1 MTEPVFPEGILS
13 LDRSGPI
20 PLSEQIYRGFRDAVR
35 TGLLAQ
41 GAKLPST
48 RRLAASLDVA
58 RNTVNAAY
66 ELLQAEGVI
75 TLRAGAAPRISE
87 DLPPEGSLGNRI
99 DAGVQLDLSAR
110 GRHLSANVRGDGW
123 ATRHGALQP
132 GAPALDCFP
141 YEEWARHLRRAAR
154 MERGPDLQYRNYSGV
169 PALKEQLARH
179 LASER
184 GVRAQPDQI
193 LVTSSM
199 QASLSLLS
207 LALSEPGDNAW
218 LEEPGYLGARTAFHV
233 AGLNVHPLPVDHMGA
248 DADRLLSSGVPPR
261 LIYVTPSHQYPL
273 GTRMP
278 LGRRLALLEATR
290 SAGAVI
296 LEDDYDSEFLFEG
309 RPVAALY
316 GLAEEGQVIYLGT
329 FSKSLLPGLRLA
341 YCVVPSG
348 LVQSLQ
354 QLMRNM
360 GCAAS
365 VQVQVA
371 LAQFIDSGAYQK
383 HLKLIRKIY
392 EERGTLLVK
401 TLKERLGNRVDVDLP
416 NGNVQVAM
424 LFRENVDDVAFARAM
439 QERGFSVS
447 PLSNCYQGNIRKPGL
462 IIGFAD
468 ATPRQINDGVNTLGD
483 LLDEVSV

>member
-1 MTEPVFPEGILS
+1 
-13 LDRSGPI
+13 
-20 PLSEQIYRGFRDAVR
+20 
-35 TGLLAQ
+35 
-41 GAKLPST
+41 
-48 RRLAASLDVA
+48 
-58 RNTVNAAY
+58 
-66 ELLQAEGVI
+66 
-75 TLRAGAAPRISE
+75 
-87 DLPPEGSLGNRI
+87 
-99 DAGVQLDLSAR
+99 
-110 GRHLSANVRGDGW
+110 
-123 ATRHGALQP
+123 
-132 GAPALDCFP
+132 
-141 YEEWARHLRRAAR
+141 
-154 MERGPDLQYRNYSGV
+154 
-169 PALKEQLARH
+169 
-179 LASER
+179 
-184 GVRAQPDQI
+184 
-193 LVTSSM
+193 VTSSM

-207 LALSEPGDNAW
+207 MALSEPGDNAW
-218 LEEPGYLGARTAFHV
+218 LEEPGYLGAKTAFHV

-248 DADRLLSSGVPPR
+248 DVDRLLSSGVRPR

-278 LGRRLALLEATR
+278 LGRRLSLLEATR

-316 GLAEEGQVIYLGT
+316 GLADEGQVIYLGT
-329 FSKSLLPGLRLA
+329 FSKSLLPGLRLS

-383 HLKLIRKIY
+383 HLKLIRRIY
-392 EERGTLLVK
+392 EERGALMVR
-401 TLKERLGNRVDVDLP
+401 TLKDRLGNRVDVDMP

-424 LFRENVDDVAFARAM
+424 LFREPVDDVAFAQAM

-447 PLSNCYQGNIRKPGL
+447 PLSNCYQGDARQPGL

-468 ATPRQINDGVNTLGD
+468 ATPRQIHDGVNTIGD
-483 LLDEVSV
+483 LMEELPSQSRHRSSN